1 MLTPWQK
8 PHFTRAIDLF
18 ERKQLGHAQ
27 LVVGPPSLGKLDLA
41 RALGRRLLC
50 TNAHGAVE
58 ACGTC
63 KSCSLL
69 AAGSHPDWHEIT
81 FEERD
86 DGKLRTEITIDQ
98 LRKLSGKL
106 QLSSQLGGPVFAM
119 IHPADSMNFAASN
132 TLLKTLEEPMEN
144 RFLFLVASQIG
155 RISAT
160 IKSRCQRL
168 EVRIPPLGESLS
180 WLMSQGIDATTA
192 QEALRAARGNPGLA
206 MAWIA
211 DGDVLPLRASVLSQ
225 LDAIAAGRATLR
237 EVSDTWVD
245 HEELPMILE
254 FAADHALTTASA
266 HPSAALALGEW
277 FDKVNQTRG
286 FLTTTLRKDLMLH
299 ELLLQWQSVSRK
311 LVA

>member
-1 MLTPWQK
+1 MLTPWQQ
-8 PHFTRAIDLF
+8 PHLARAIDSF
-18 ERKQLGHAQ
+18 ENHQLGHAQ
-27 LVVGPPSLGKLDLA
+27 LLIGPPSLGKLELA
-41 RALGRRLLC
+41 RVIGRRLLC
-50 TNAHGAVE
+50 TNARGVTE

-63 KSCSLL
+63 KSCLLL

-106 QLSSQLGGPVFAM
+106 QLSSQLGGPIFAM
-119 IHPADSMNFAASN
+119 IHPADAMNFAASN

-160 IKSRCQRL
+160 IKSRCQRI
-168 EVRIPPLGESLS
+168 EVRIPPLGESLA
-180 WLMSQGIDATTA
+180 WLMSQGVDATTA

-206 MAWIA
+206 MSWVSA
-211 DGDVLPLRASVLSQ
+211 GDVLPLRASVLSQ
-225 LDAIAAGRATLR
+225 LDAIATGDATLR
-237 EVSDTWVD
+237 EVSDAWVD
-245 HEELPMILE
+245 QEQLPMILE

-299 ELLLQWQSVSRK
+299 ELLLQWQLTARK
-311 LVA
+311 LRA